1 MTNRFL
7 QLLQDKPFLMA
18 DGATGTNLFAAGL
31 MTGDS
36 PETWNHLHPEKITA
50 LHQSF
55 VDAGSDLILTNSFGG
70 TRHRLKL
77 HGDQDRVYE
86 INKRAAE
93 IARAVADKA
102 MEKTPGRII
111 IVAGSMGP
119 TGELFQPLGALTEAD
134 GIAAF
139 EEQALALRDGGVDV
153 IWIETMSA
161 KEEVAA
167 AVKGAAK
174 AGLPI
179 VTTCSFDTNGRTMM
193 GITPADFA
201 KFVHTL
207 EPKPVAYGAN
217 CGVGASDLT
226 ATIAQMAAA
235 AEPGDIIVAKGNC
248 GIPFYD
254 EGKIKYNGTPE
265 LMAEYAHLVRD
276 AGARITEIPVRHH
289 ARTRGVS
296 KYGIDRTFRVILD
309 LIFIVFFMRFRQ
321 RPLHAFGG
329 MGLVQ
334 GEHQG
339 HPHRRPALRGVPAR
353 DDARQPR
360 RPRRE
365 RLPDRVCRRRPRNS
379 GARLVGP
386 PARLAQVTL
395 LVLSAPGA
403 VAARRPRAH
412 RPAARPTQRST
423 ATGRAGAPSRPAH
436 PAGGRPR

>member
-55 VDAGSDLILTNSFGG
+55 VDAGSDVILTNSFGG

-102 MEKTPGRII
+102 MEKQPGRIV
-111 IVAGSMGP
+111 IVAGSVGP

-193 GITPADFA
+193 GVTPADFA
-201 KFVHTL
+201 KFVQTL

-217 CGVGASDLT
+217 CGVGASDLV
-226 ATIAQMAAA
+226 ATIVKLAEAAG
-235 AEPGDIIVAKGNC
+235 PDDIIVAKGNC
-248 GIPFYD
+248 GIPYYE

-265 LMAEYAHLVRD
+265 LMADYARIVRD
-276 AGARITEIPVRHH
+276 AGARIVGGCCGTSPEHLRSIRTALDAHQPGARPSAAEIVSRLGPVTEGAAALLAGGDISTAGPK
-289 ARTRGVS
+289 RTRRR
-296 KYGIDRTFRVILD
+296 DRGASEEA
-309 LIFIVFFMRFRQ
+309 
-321 RPLHAFGG
+321 AF
-329 MGLVQ
+329 
-334 GEHQG
+334 
-339 HPHRRPALRGVPAR
+339 
-353 DDARQPR
+353 
-360 RPRRE
+360 
-365 RLPDRVCRRRPRNS
+365 
-379 GARLVGP
+379 
-386 PARLAQVTL
+386 
-395 LVLSAPGA
+395 
-403 VAARRPRAH
+403 
-412 RPAARPTQRST
+412 
-423 ATGRAGAPSRPAH
+423 
-436 PAGGRPR
+436 

>member
-276 AGARITEIPVRHH
+276 AGARIVGGCCGTSPEHLKSIRAALDSHVAGPVPTTDVIVAKLGPLTAGSEAGLSGHAPPATEGGR
-289 ARTRGVS
+289 RG
-296 KYGIDRTFRVILD
+296 
-309 LIFIVFFMRFRQ
+309 
-321 RPLHAFGG
+321 
-329 MGLVQ
+329 
-334 GEHQG
+334 
-339 HPHRRPALRGVPAR
+339 
-353 DDARQPR
+353 
-360 RPRRE
+360 
-365 RLPDRVCRRRPRNS
+365 RRRRAE
-379 GARLVGP
+379 GDE
-386 PARLAQVTL
+386 
-395 LVLSAPGA
+395 
-403 VAARRPRAH
+403 AAF
-412 RPAARPTQRST
+412 
-423 ATGRAGAPSRPAH
+423 
-436 PAGGRPR
+436 

>member
-7 QLLQDKPFLMA
+7 QLLQEKPFLMA

-102 MEKTPGRII
+102 MAATPGRVV

-119 TGELFQPLGALTEAD
+119 TGELFVPLGALTEEA
-134 GIAAF
+134 GVAAF

-153 IWIETMSA
+153 LWIETMSA
-161 KEEVAA
+161 REEVAA

-193 GITPADFA
+193 GMTPADFA

-226 ATIAQMAAA
+226 ATIVQMAQAA
-235 AEPGDIIVAKGNC
+235 QPGDIIVAKGNC

-265 LMAEYAHLVRD
+265 LMADYAGLVRD
-276 AGARITEIPVRHH
+276 AGARIIGGCCGTSPEHLKSIRNALDHH
-289 ARTRGVS
+289 TPGAAPTIETIVS
-296 KYGIDRTFRVILD
+296 KLGAITTGAEAILSGQAQPD
-309 LIFIVFFMRFRQ
+309 
-321 RPLHAFGG
+321 AEGG
-329 MGLVQ
+329 
-334 GEHQG
+334 
-339 HPHRRPALRGVPAR
+339 RRG
-353 DDARQPR
+353 
-360 RPRRE
+360 
-365 RLPDRVCRRRPRNS
+365 RRR
-379 GARLVGP
+379 
-386 PARLAQVTL
+386 
-395 LVLSAPGA
+395 
-403 VAARRPRAH
+403 RAEGSD
-412 RPAARPTQRST
+412 ASF
-423 ATGRAGAPSRPAH
+423 
-436 PAGGRPR
+436 